1 MVKLKDTIKK
11 YMKSKLVFVG
21 PSATLAQVAKNMA
34 EKDTDIA
41 IVKSGKDHV
50 GVITDTDIFM
60 AMKSY
65 VFKDV
70 LENLPEDAGKVK
82 VEQIMRGTVSKDFMS
97 MCQLTGLRPCLMLGE
112 EETIQNAIKTMGAA
126 GTHHL
131 IIIGADG
138 SVIGTLSAHDLLKS
152 FAE

>member
-1 MVKLKDTIKK
+1 LAKLKDNVKK
-11 YMKSKLVFVG
+11 YMKSKLVIVT
-21 PSATLAQVAKNMA
+21 PAATLAQVAKNMA

-41 IVKSGKDHV
+41 IVKSGKDYV
-50 GVITDTDIFM
+50 GVITDSDVFM

-82 VEQIMRGTVSKDFMS
+82 VEQIMRGTVSKNFMS

-112 EETIQNAIKTMGAA
+112 EETVETAIKTMGAA
-126 GTHHL
+126 GSHHL

-138 SVIGTLSAHDLLKS
+138 SVTGTLSSHDLLKS

>member
-1 MVKLKDTIKK
+1 LVKLKETVKK
-11 YMKSKLVFVG
+11 YMKSKPVFVS
-21 PSATLAQVAKNMA
+21 PTATLAQVARNMA

-41 IVKSGKDHV
+41 IVKSGKDYV
-50 GVITDTDIFM
+50 GVITDADIFM

-65 VFKDV
+65 VFKDL
-70 LENLPEDAGKVK
+70 LENLPEDASKVK

-112 EETIQNAIKTMGAA
+112 EETIEVAIKTMGAA
-126 GTHHL
+126 GSHHL

-138 SVIGTLSAHDLLKS
+138 SVVGTLSAHDLLKS